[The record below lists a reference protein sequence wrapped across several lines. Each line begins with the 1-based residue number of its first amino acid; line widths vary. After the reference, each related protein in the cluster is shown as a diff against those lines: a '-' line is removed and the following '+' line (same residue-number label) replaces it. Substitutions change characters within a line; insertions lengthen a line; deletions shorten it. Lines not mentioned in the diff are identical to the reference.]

1 MPFLG
6 GKVEHDGQ
14 MGGFHGE
21 RRTRGC
27 YLSRCRRLPL
37 LWQALLS
44 VSPHYGQI
52 GVSVTSAGDEH
63 PFGVGRHDVYTDAVP
78 PCEFFPLPMDGAH
91 LHLPSITTTMLSS
104 PASPPPLPI
113 VYDSDSDMNVDDEHT
128 PNNRLYS
135 HHDVDADGESVDED
149 SALDNPNHP
158 SHRIPTSRRDSVCL
172 SLLSS
177 QGLLTL
183 PLGC

>member
-1 MPFLG
+1 
-6 GKVEHDGQ
+6 
-14 MGGFHGE
+14 
-21 RRTRGC
+21 
-27 YLSRCRRLPL
+27 
-37 LWQALLS
+37 
-44 VSPHYGQI
+44 
-52 GVSVTSAGDEH
+52 
-63 PFGVGRHDVYTDAVP
+63 
-78 PCEFFPLPMDGAH
+78 
-91 LHLPSITTTMLSS
+91 MLSS